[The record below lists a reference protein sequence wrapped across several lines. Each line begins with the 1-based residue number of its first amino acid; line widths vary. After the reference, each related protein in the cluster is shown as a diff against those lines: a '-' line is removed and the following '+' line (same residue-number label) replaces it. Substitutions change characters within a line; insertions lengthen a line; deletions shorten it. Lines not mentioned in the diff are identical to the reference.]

1 MAIRENRS
9 YREMPVMTAAVEERE
24 PLLRSDYY
32 VEGYATTFGDP
43 YLLWDDGENMV
54 FEVVS
59 RNAFDHADMTDVI
72 FLHDHEGKVFARNRM
87 RPGKEPT
94 LVMVTDDHG
103 FRIGADLG
111 LTAEAR
117 DEFAAITSGLIWQ
130 MSFAFTVEDDNWEQ
144 TEDGVIMRTIKSFR
158 KIYDVS
164 SVSRPANPGT
174 VIDAATR
181 SAFDGFIEAQKLE
194 MARAAAIARQ
204 KQKIRILTEVNR

>member
-1 MAIRENRS
+1 MPIRENRE
-9 YREMPVMTAAVEERE
+9 YRAMPVMTAAVEERE
-24 PLLRSDYY
+24 PLLHSDYY
-32 VEGYATTFGDP
+32 VEGYATTFDDP
-43 YLLWDDGENMV
+43 YLLFDDGNV
-54 FEVVS
+54 KFFETVS
-59 RNAFDHADMTDVI
+59 RSAFDKADMSDVI

-103 FRIGADLG
+103 LRIGADLG
-111 LTAEAR
+111 ITAEGR
-117 DEFAAITSGLIWQ
+117 DEYDAITSGLIWQ
-130 MSFAFTVEDDNWEQ
+130 MSFAFTVADDAFE
-144 TEDGVIMRTIKSFR
+144 EKDGIVLRTIKSFR

-181 SAFDGFIEAQKLE
+181 SAFDGFIEARRLE

>member
-1 MAIRENRS
+1 MPIRENRE
-9 YREMPVMTAAVEERE
+9 YRAMPVMTAAVEERE

-32 VEGYATTFGDP
+32 VEGYATTFGAP
-43 YLLWDDGENMV
+43 YLLWDDGENKIY
-54 FEVVS
+54 EVVS
-59 RNAFDHADMTDVI
+59 RNAFDRADMTDVI

-103 FRIGADLG
+103 LRIGADLG

>member
-1 MAIRENRS
+1 MPIRENRS

-43 YLLWDDGENMV
+43 YLLWDDGENKV

>member
-1 MAIRENRS
+1 MPIRENRE
-9 YREMPVMTAAVEERE
+9 YRAMPVMTAAVEERE

-32 VEGYATTFGDP
+32 VEGYATTFSQP
-43 YLLWDDGENMV
+43 YLLWDDGENKIY
-54 FEVVS
+54 EVVS
-59 RNAFDHADMTDVI
+59 RNAFDGADMTDVI

-103 FRIGADLG
+103 LRIGADLG

-117 DEFAAITSGLIWQ
+117 DEYAAITSGLIWQ
-130 MSFAFTVEDDNWEQ
+130 MSFAFTVKDDNWEQ
-144 TEDGVIMRTIKSFR
+144 TGDGVIMRTIKSFR

-174 VIDAATR
+174 EIDAATR